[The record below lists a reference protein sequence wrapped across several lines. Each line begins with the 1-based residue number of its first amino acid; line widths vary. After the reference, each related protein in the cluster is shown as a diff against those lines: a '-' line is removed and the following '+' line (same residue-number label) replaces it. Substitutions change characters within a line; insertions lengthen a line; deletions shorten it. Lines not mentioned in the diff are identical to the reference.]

1 MPDQTNGI
9 YRGNVN
15 PNFNANLT
23 TSPGLAPA
31 AQDFYDKTLLKNM
44 APRLV
49 HVQFGQKVA
58 LPRGNGKTV
67 KFRKWTPFPAIT
79 KPLTEGI
86 VPDGQPLNMTEVSAT
101 IDSYG
106 GYVTITDMVDMTS
119 AVPVVTDSVELQAD
133 QGALSIDHV
142 TRSELHSQAT
152 NVQYAGGKT
161 AISALTA
168 SDKLTMAD
176 IRKAVRTLKKAKA
189 PKFSRGGKS
198 HYIAIVGPDTVFDLQ
213 SDPTWEAVSQYQ
225 DKENI
230 YSGEIGRMY
239 GVVFVE
245 TTEAMVYGGMP
256 FAAET
261 KVASYTSGTKTV
273 VLNRTL
279 NDDEAD
285 AITAAKKIKL
295 GDSTFD
301 VASVSG
307 ATVVLSGTISTGPST
322 DDVAAI
328 VGPGTSG
335 APVAATLIF
344 GDKAYGVV
352 DLDSRNVHTIVKPRG
367 SAGTADP
374 LNQVS
379 TVGWKVNG
387 FTAKLLQPTWLVQVL
402 HGISD

>member
-261 KVASYTSGTKTV
+261 KVASYTSDTKTV

-335 APVAATLIF
+335 ASVAATLIF

-352 DLDSRNVHTIVKPRG
+352 DLDSRNVHTIVKPSG

>member
-335 APVAATLIF
+335 ASVAATLIF

-352 DLDSRNVHTIVKPRG
+352 DLDSRNVHTIVKPSG

>member
-261 KVASYTSGTKTV
+261 KVASYASGTKTV

>member
-387 FTAKLLQPTWLVQVL
+387 FTTKLLQPTWLVQVL

>member
-213 SDPTWEAVSQYQ
+213 SDPTGEEVSQYQ

>member
-335 APVAATLIF
+335 PSVAATLIF

-352 DLDSRNVHTIVKPRG
+352 DLDSRNVHTIVKPSG

>member
-322 DDVAAI
+322 NDVAAI

-352 DLDSRNVHTIVKPRG
+352 DLDSRNVHTIVKPSG

>member
-58 LPRGNGKTV
+58 LPRGNGKTI

-322 DDVAAI
+322 NDVAAI

-352 DLDSRNVHTIVKPRG
+352 DLDSRNVHTIVKPSG

>member
-213 SDPTWEAVSQYQ
+213 SDPTWEAISQYQ

-335 APVAATLIF
+335 ASVAATLIF

-352 DLDSRNVHTIVKPRG
+352 DLDSRNVHTIVKPSG

>member
-1 MPDQTNGI
+1 MADQTNGI

-31 AQDFYDKTLLKNM
+31 AQEFYNKTLLENI

-49 HVQFGQKVA
+49 HTQFGQKVS

-79 KPLTEGI
+79 KPLTEGV

-101 IDSYG
+101 IEPYG

-133 QGALSIDHV
+133 QGGLSIDHV
-142 TRSELHSQAT
+142 TRSELHNQAT

-168 SDKLTMAD
+168 SDKLTMGD
-176 IRKAVRTLKKAKA
+176 IRKAVRTLKKARA

-198 HYIAIVGPDTVFDLQ
+198 HYIAIVGPDTVYDLQ
-213 SDPTWEAVSQYQ
+213 DDPTWEAVSQYQ

-230 YSGEIGRMY
+230 YSGEIGRMF

-245 TTEAMVYGGMP
+245 TTEAMVYGGMS

-273 VLNRTL
+273 VLNRAL

-285 AITAAKKIKL
+285 AIEAVKKIKIGENTL
-295 GDSTFD
+295 D
-301 VASVSG
+301 VASARG
-307 ATVVLSGTISTGPST
+307 TTLVLSGTVSTAPAAE
-322 DDVAAI
+322 DAVAI

-335 APVAATLIF
+335 AAVAATLIF
-344 GDKAYGVV
+344 GDKAYGIV
-352 DLDSRNVHTIVKPRG
+352 DLDSRNVHTIVKPSG
-367 SAGTADP
+367 SGGTADP

-387 FTAKLLQPTWLVQVL
+387 FTAKLLQPTWLVQIL

>member
-86 VPDGQPLNMTEVSAT
+86 VPDGQSLNMTEVSAT

-106 GYVTITDMVDMTS
+106 GYVTTSDMVDMTS

-367 SAGTADP
+367 SAGTSDP
-374 LNQVS
+374 LDQVS